1 MFPIFFLKK
10 IAKFLGFLAQI
21 YLITVEDAKIGV
33 IKTIFTIFISS
44 SNILERGKVIILLGR
59 KNFALD

>member
-1 MFPIFFLKK
+1 MFPNFFLKK

-21 YLITVEDAKIGV
+21 HLITVEDAKIGV

-59 KNFALD
+59 ENFALE